1 MAYGIGA
8 KNTDVS
14 IADIAELTDVFY
26 IGGTKVGAMFG
37 EAVVITNLM
46 YKNNFRSVIKQH
58 GGMLAKGR
66 FLGIQFD
73 VLMEEE
79 KYLELGEQADVL
91 AVRIRK
97 AFEKRGIQMYYDSY
111 TNQQFPVLSKAW
123 IKILQKEYVFCIWKK
138 LNQEYS
144 VVRFCTSWAT
154 QKENVDK
161 LVKLI
166 EEAKV
171 EGTKDEELGE
181 RR

>member
-1 MAYGIGA
+1 
-8 KNTDVS
+8 
-14 IADIAELTDVFY
+14 
-26 IGGTKVGAMFG
+26 MFG
-37 EAVVITNLM
+37 EAVVITNPM

-73 VLMEEE
+73 VLMEGE

-154 QKENVDK
+154 
-161 LVKLI
+161 
-166 EEAKV
+166 
-171 EGTKDEELGE
+171 
-181 RR
+181 

>member
-1 MAYGIGA
+1 MDKNFA
-8 KNTDVS
+8 KR
-14 IADIAELTDVFY
+14 IC
-26 IGGTKVGAMFG
+26 
-37 EAVVITNLM
+37 
-46 YKNNFRSVIKQH
+46 
-58 GGMLAKGR
+58 
-66 FLGIQFD
+66 FLH
-73 VLMEEE
+73 ME
-79 KYLELGEQADVL
+79 
-91 AVRIRK
+91 
-97 AFEKRGIQMYYDSY
+97 
-111 TNQQFPVLSKAW
+111 
-123 IKILQKEYVFCIWKK
+123 K

>member
-1 MAYGIGA
+1 M
-8 KNTDVS
+8 
-14 IADIAELTDVFY
+14 
-26 IGGTKVGAMFG
+26 
-37 EAVVITNLM
+37 
-46 YKNNFRSVIKQH
+46 
-58 GGMLAKGR
+58 
-66 FLGIQFD
+66 
-73 VLMEEE
+73 
-79 KYLELGEQADVL
+79 ELGEQADVL